1 MELIDT
7 HCHITDKDPGYVE
20 AITERAANCSVN
32 RFICIGASRG
42 IDSAKQ
48 AVALAEKYPH
58 IWATIGIHPHD
69 ADDFKNVDQI
79 RDLARH
85 PKVVAIG
92 ETGLDYFR
100 DWAKKENQLVIFKAQ
115 IALAKEVKKP
125 LVIHSREAASDC
137 LEILKQEGAELVG
150 GVYHCYAEDADYAKK
165 IRELNFLVS
174 FTGNVTFKK
183 ADKIQLAARNIPLSQ
198 IMLETDAPYMAPE
211 PFRGKE
217 SEPMHVYQVAT
228 KIAELK
234 GQTLEEVARITTENA
249 LRLFGLE

>member
-1 MELIDT
+1 MQLIDT
-7 HCHITDKDPGYVE
+7 HCHLTDKNAGYIE
-20 AITERAANCSVN
+20 AITERAANCSVT
-32 RFICIGASRG
+32 RFICIGASEG
-42 IDSAKQ
+42 SGSARQ
-48 AVALAEKYPH
+48 AIALAEKYPH

-69 ADDFKNVDQI
+69 ADNFQNVDEI
-79 RDLARH
+79 KNLAQH

-100 DWAKKENQLVIFKAQ
+100 DWAKKENQLALFKAQ

-137 LEILKQEGAELVG
+137 LEILKQESAHLVG

-183 ADKIQLAARNIPLSQ
+183 ASNIQSAAKEIPLSQ

-234 GQTLEEVARITTENA
+234 NQTLEEVARITTENA